1 MKKFFIQ
8 KQLETFSKFKTTS
21 LTAQE
26 DLDLYRLIKLMSKS
40 FEELNK
46 ERGELIDNTKGQGI
60 NFLEDGQVDIK
71 TSDAEVLKKTE
82 EKIAL
87 LMNEELDTHLLSIAL
102 LNKLKIENEILSG
115 KYNFLLEMYLKEE
128 REM

>member
-8 KQLETFSKFKTTS
+8 SELEKFSKFKTTS

-26 DLDLYRLIKLMSKS
+26 DLDLFRLIKLMSKS

-46 ERGELIDNTKGQGI
+46 ERGELIDGTKGKGI